1 MSQQSQ
7 VSNKN
12 NFRRRTINSQQLEF
26 QSPEKESNANDQPKL
41 SQDSICEQQ
50 EQQISVNLSIDN
62 SLQSNSQKDDQ
73 GIITPKKD
81 KILVQSFTDAL
92 IQQNNQQNNKQ
103 LISKNFLSPTSSQS
117 SNKSRSSLSSPIQ
130 IRINPNQYQISNNT
144 ARRSLNYEIS
154 QIQEKRLEDEKTAIS
169 YAEKVLQSRNF
180 LSQQK
185 SKQENQRYSLFVTTA
200 QQAGVYV
207 GKEGQQQGILKK
219 KTNNNY
225 FTNTN
230 QLFNTQNQLTFI
242 ADKTKSVE
250 LNENNIQQDEKN
262 NLNNSS
268 SKINK
273 ILLPDRSEITNK
285 INGAEINQFV
295 ASDNKKVNFQTLSQ
309 QPASSK
315 VRSRKVGSSSL
326 NNEVISGKEISILDK
341 KALTKITKVNTERN
355 SIIQPERSMDDHYN
369 KLPRCY
375 EHSKRIKELYCVDDN
390 CQVKNKFGC
399 VLCFSSVNGSPHS
412 FHEYYTI
419 SSEED
424 LQAKINRNRQ
434 DFIQF
439 IQDKIQFKCQ
449 DKKSQFYMYQDQIT
463 ESLINYADSI
473 QDRLFIG
480 FEAEEIQKFQLPLL
494 QGSIERKSPA
504 KKSKRNSKENREEF
518 DEKELSII
526 LYIDLLEKQLNKKIE
541 NQNKIWLQQIYLGE
555 KNEEFLK
562 EKKCKLIIAG
572 KCFSNLSDQIL
583 KLYLTS
589 EQVNYDLQELE
600 NNKSQLY
607 YINDENSDGIYQ
619 LDDDKVKQGRGI
631 QFFKSGGLYEGYF
644 KNNQKHGKGKLI
656 TFEGDVYIGEF
667 QKNMKRGRGVL
678 TYSNKDIYDG
688 EFYQDTC
695 HGIGKMSYA
704 KDQVVYI
711 GGWNKN
717 QRHGKGQIFKD
728 NELIFSG
735 VYIGDNPKANSKE

>member
-7 VSNKN
+7 ISNKN
-12 NFRRRTINSQQLEF
+12 NFRRRTISSQQLEF
-26 QSPEKESNANDQPKL
+26 QSPEKEQNIIDQPKL
-41 SQDSICEQQ
+41 SQSSTGDQQ
-50 EQQISVNLSIDN
+50 EQQVNLSIDN
-62 SLQSNSQKDDQ
+62 SLQGNTQKDDQ

-81 KILVQSFTDAL
+81 KFLVQSFTDVL
-92 IQQNNQQNNKQ
+92 LQQNNQQNNKQ
-103 LISKNFLSPTSSQS
+103 LLQKNLLSPTSSQS
-117 SNKSRSSLSSPIQ
+117 SIKSRSSLSSPIQ
-130 IRINPNQYQISNNT
+130 IRINPNQYQTSNNA

-185 SKQENQRYSLFVTTA
+185 SKQENQRYSLFITTA

-219 KTNNNY
+219 KINNNY
-225 FTNTN
+225 FANSTQLLNPYNN
-230 QLFNTQNQLTFI
+230 QLSTTT
-242 ADKTKSVE
+242 DKTKSVE
-250 LNENNIQQDEKN
+250 VNENNSQQDEKN
-262 NLNNSS
+262 PINNSS
-268 SKINK
+268 SKASK
-273 ILLPDRSEITNK
+273 ILLPDRSEITSK

-295 ASDNKKVNFQTLSQ
+295 VADNRKLNFQASSQ

-315 VRSRKVGSSSL
+315 VRSRKVGNSSQ
-326 NNEVISGKEISILDK
+326 NTEIISGKEISILDK
-341 KALTKITKVNTERN
+341 KTLTKITKVNTERN

-369 KLPRCY
+369 KLPRCF

-439 IQDKIQFKCQ
+439 IQDKIEFKCQ
-449 DKKSQFYMYQDQIT
+449 DKKSQFNLYQDQIK
-463 ESLINYADSI
+463 ESLINYANSI

-526 LYIDLLEKQLNKKIE
+526 LYIDLLQKQLNKKIE
-541 NQNKIWLQQIYLGE
+541 DQNKIWLQQIYLGE

-562 EKKCKLIIAG
+562 EKRCKLIIAG
-572 KCFSNLSDQIL
+572 KCFSNLNDQIL

-589 EQVNYDLQELE
+589 EQVVYDIQELE
-600 NNKSQLY
+600 NSKCQLY

-619 LDDDKVKQGRGI
+619 LDEDKVKQGRGI

-667 QKNMKRGRGVL
+667 QKNMKRGKGVL
-678 TYSNKDIYDG
+678 TYSNQDVYEG

-695 HGIGKMSYA
+695 HGNGKMIYA
-704 KDQVVYI
+704 KDQSVYI

-717 QRHGKGQIFKD
+717 QRHGKGSIFKE
-728 NELIFSG
+728 NVLVFSG
-735 VYIGDNPKANSKE
+735 TYIGDNPKANSKE

>member
-1 MSQQSQ
+1 MNQQSQ
-7 VSNKN
+7 ISNKN
-12 NFRRRTINSQQLEF
+12 YFRRRTISSQQEF
-26 QSPEKESNANDQPKL
+26 QSPEKEQNANDQPKL
-41 SQDSICEQQ
+41 SQNSIGEQQ
-50 EQQISVNLSIDN
+50 EQQISINLSIDN

-81 KILVQSFTDAL
+81 KFLVQPFTDIL
-92 IQQNNQQNNKQ
+92 FLQNNQQNNKQ
-103 LISKNFLSPTSSQS
+103 FLSKNLLSPTSSQS
-117 SNKSRSSLSSPIQ
+117 SYQSRSSLSSPIQ
-130 IRINPNQYQISNNT
+130 IRINPNQYQTSNNA

-185 SKQENQRYSLFVTTA
+185 SKQENQRYSLLITTA
-200 QQAGVYV
+200 QQAGVYA

-219 KTNNNY
+219 KMNNNY
-225 FTNTN
+225 FTNTH
-230 QLFNTQNQLTFI
+230 QLFNTQNQLSI
-242 ADKTKSVE
+242 ATDKTKSAEV
-250 LNENNIQQDEKN
+250 NQSNSQQDEKN
-262 NLNNSS
+262 SINNSS
-268 SKINK
+268 SKVSK

-285 INGAEINQFV
+285 INGPEINQFV
-295 ASDNKKVNFQTLSQ
+295 ASDNKKLNFQVSSQ

-315 VRSRKVGSSSL
+315 VRSRKLGNSSQ
-326 NNEVISGKEISILDK
+326 NTEIISGKEISILDK
-341 KALTKITKVNTERN
+341 KTLTKITKENTERN
-355 SIIQPERSMDDHYN
+355 SIVQPERSMDDHYN
-369 KLPRCY
+369 KLPRCM

-439 IQDKIQFKCQ
+439 ILDQIQFKCQ
-449 DKKSQFYMYQDQIT
+449 DKKSQFFLFQDQIT
-463 ESLINYADSI
+463 ESLINYANSI

-494 QGSIERKSPA
+494 QGSIERKSPS
-504 KKSKRNSKENREEF
+504 KKSKRNSKDNREQF

-526 LYIDLLEKQLNKKIE
+526 LYIDLLQTQLNKKIE
-541 NQNKIWLQQIYLGE
+541 DQNKIWLQQVYLGE

-562 EKKCKLIIAG
+562 EKRCKLIIAS
-572 KCFSNLSDQIL
+572 KCFSNLSDLIQ
-583 KLYLTS
+583 KLYITS
-589 EQVNYDLQELE
+589 EQVSYHLQELE
-600 NNKSQLY
+600 NNNSQLY
-607 YINDENSDGIYQ
+607 YIKDENSDGIYQ
-619 LDDDKVKQGRGI
+619 LDEDKVKQGRGI

-644 KNNQKHGKGKLI
+644 KNNQRHGKGKLI

-678 TYSNKDIYDG
+678 TYSNKDIYEG

-695 HGIGKMSYA
+695 HGIGKMIYA
-704 KDQVVYI
+704 KDQSVYI

-728 NELIFSG
+728 NVLVFSG
-735 VYIGDNPKANSKE
+735 IYIGDNPKSNSKE